1 MALTQSFYD
10 ALLVG
15 QDATLDEIKQAFK
28 KRALQVHPDKGGSK
42 KAFHLVYAALE
53 TLADPEARR
62 KYDHGLAVSLSGN
75 VQPTS
80 GRGGRKK
87 ASKCGQPTEPKQARS
102 KQKAR
107 NSTKGAD
114 GIAGSKPAPAAPQS
128 AESKLLTKIFDLLK
142 QLPRDVRNDVI
153 SKEFSQKQRLILEKW
168 IVDASSAAQGGKQ
181 VGPVT
186 VATQNSAGSS
196 GMIGKRSMKE
206 MIHDTDI
213 TDAGS
218 CNDLAVEA
226 ASKCSVASKTPARRS
241 KVHRIRNKK
250 EKKKRVR
257 NACGSLHK
265 NTAGRDPSYSGRICF
280 DSVELSTR
288 YTDLQTAL
296 EFLVILT
303 SVKQRMQDAAGQA
316 LNFEERLHASLV
328 SSATEHGRNLTDL
341 GIRFAVNQR
350 AGFFIGKQFMLKSP
364 CVRNIEAFKKLRGFL
379 DPFRAYARKH
389 LKGAKIFSRYS
400 LAHLQEAWERFQQAV
415 ADAWELAGSDSTNF
429 MQKVRASY
437 QATAPSRQRHLQSW
451 ERQQMAIQDKN
462 KYRPKRLQDCS
473 TKHLER
479 REQQGMAREDKNQH
493 RPRALRER
501 STRCLEHR
509 ERQQMA
515 MNDKNRHRPR
525 RLRFSSRNRL
535 LRMFCRGNC
544 RLWSHCLWD
553 GSTC

>member
-1 MALTQSFYD
+1 
-10 ALLVG
+10 
-15 QDATLDEIKQAFK
+15 
-28 KRALQVHPDKGGSK
+28 
-42 KAFHLVYAALE
+42 
-53 TLADPEARR
+53 
-62 KYDHGLAVSLSGN
+62 
-75 VQPTS
+75 
-80 GRGGRKK
+80 
-87 ASKCGQPTEPKQARS
+87 
-102 KQKAR
+102 
-107 NSTKGAD
+107 
-114 GIAGSKPAPAAPQS
+114 
-128 AESKLLTKIFDLLK
+128 
-142 QLPRDVRNDVI
+142 
-153 SKEFSQKQRLILEKW
+153 
-168 IVDASSAAQGGKQ
+168 
-181 VGPVT
+181 
-186 VATQNSAGSS
+186 
-196 GMIGKRSMKE
+196 
-206 MIHDTDI
+206 
-213 TDAGS
+213 
-218 CNDLAVEA
+218 
-226 ASKCSVASKTPARRS
+226 
-241 KVHRIRNKK
+241 
-250 EKKKRVR
+250 
-257 NACGSLHK
+257 
-265 NTAGRDPSYSGRICF
+265 
-280 DSVELSTR
+280 
-288 YTDLQTAL
+288 
-296 EFLVILT
+296 
-303 SVKQRMQDAAGQA
+303 MQDAAGQA

-525 RLRFSSRNRL
+525 RLRFSFQKSFAENVLSRKLSALKSLLVRWEHVLTKQARL
-535 LRMFCRGNC
+535 ADKEYCKALRMRKLQRKKDYEERR
-544 RLWSHCLWD
+544 RLEVINRKRIREEEQLKSFTRPFSPDLSVTIAAVHVVAAVTAATMGARDVTREEGVVEVPVVVQWEVRVADPVHRNPVDHEENLRQLLLLKSARCAADQCPCFLPIAPQRFRSRKWL
-553 GSTC
+553 TQ